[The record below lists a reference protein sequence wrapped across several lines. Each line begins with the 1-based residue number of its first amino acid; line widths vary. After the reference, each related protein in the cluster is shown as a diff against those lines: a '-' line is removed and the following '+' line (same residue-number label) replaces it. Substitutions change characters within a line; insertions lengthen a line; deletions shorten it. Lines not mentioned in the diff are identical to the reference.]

1 MGFKLTTQSIVQFN
15 LMIIH
20 KAVMIPEIIF
30 VLWYVRHEFR
40 FRIVVI
46 KHKLSLNDLSIRV

>member
-1 MGFKLTTQSIVQFN
+1 MGFKVTTQSSVQFN

-20 KAVMIPEIIF
+20 KAVMITEIVF

-46 KHKLSLNDLSIRV
+46 KHKQR